1 MIIHDIT
8 RLIVLLG
15 SLIIN
20 AKSLFRKADAL
31 FAGDSVKILFSV
43 NRAFHMYRYP
53 QWIKEQGF

>member
-1 MIIHDIT
+1 
-8 RLIVLLG
+8 
-15 SLIIN
+15 LIIN